1 MRGKNLRIKL
11 ISMSLACAVLFGG
24 CASEIAELTPEQ
36 QQQVGEY
43 AAFAM
48 LKYDAEHRSRL
59 VDYTEVEAADEKARQ
74 IEEARAAA
82 ELARQIETGE
92 SSKPDVTYDSNGNKI
107 DVVDNTSGSPFTT
120 MEEFLG
126 LPSGMI
132 LDYKGYTV
140 QSSYPEEADV
150 SEFFAVDATPGKKFV
165 VLWYTLNNGS
175 GSDQHINFLSDD
187 IAMRGRINDS
197 LNVTALVTL
206 LDADMATLDRNIKK
220 GEEIECVLIYEI
232 DQDSASNLNSIVVKL
247 VKDGSDWERKV
258 L

>member
-1 MRGKNLRIKL
+1 MSDKNLRIKL
-11 ISMSLACAVLFGG
+11 ISLSLTCAVAFGG

-59 VDYTEVEAADEKARQ
+59 VDYTEVEAADEKARL

-92 SSKPDVTYDSNGNKI
+92 SSKPEGTYDSNGNPVEVI
-107 DVVDNTSGSPFTT
+107 DSTKPSMT

-126 LPSGMI
+126 LPSGMV

-140 QSSYPEEADV
+140 QGSYPEEADV

-165 VLWYTLNNGS
+165 VLWYTLYNGT

-206 LDADMATLDRNIKK
+206 LDADMATLDKVVKK

-232 DQDSASNLNSIVVKL
+232 DQDSALNLNSIVVKL

>member
-1 MRGKNLRIKL
+1 MSGKNLRIKL
-11 ISMSLACAVLFGG
+11 ISLSLACAVAFSG
-24 CASEIAELTPEQ
+24 CTSEIAELTPEQ

-59 VDYTEVEAADEKARQ
+59 VDYTEVEAADEKARL

-92 SSKPDVTYDSNGNKI
+92 SSKPEGTYDSNGNPVEVI
-107 DVVDNTSGSPFTT
+107 DSTKPSMT

-126 LPSGMI
+126 LPSGMV

-140 QSSYPEEADV
+140 QGSYPEEADV

-165 VLWYTLNNGS
+165 VLWYTLYNGT

-206 LDADMATLDRNIKK
+206 LDADMATLDKVVKK

-232 DQDSASNLNSIVVKL
+232 DQDSALNLNSIVVKL

>member
-1 MRGKNLRIKL
+1 
-11 ISMSLACAVLFGG
+11 MSLACAVLFGG

-107 DVVDNTSGSPFTT
+107 DVVDNTSGSPFMT
-120 MEEFLG
+120 MEEFLR
-126 LPSGMI
+126 
-132 LDYKGYTV
+132 
-140 QSSYPEEADV
+140 
-150 SEFFAVDATPGKKFV
+150 GKK
-165 VLWYTLNNGS
+165 
-175 GSDQHINFLSDD
+175 
-187 IAMRGRINDS
+187 
-197 LNVTALVTL
+197 
-206 LDADMATLDRNIKK
+206 
-220 GEEIECVLIYEI
+220 IE
-232 DQDSASNLNSIVVKL
+232 A
-247 VKDGSDWERKV
+247 GHRFA
-258 L
+258 